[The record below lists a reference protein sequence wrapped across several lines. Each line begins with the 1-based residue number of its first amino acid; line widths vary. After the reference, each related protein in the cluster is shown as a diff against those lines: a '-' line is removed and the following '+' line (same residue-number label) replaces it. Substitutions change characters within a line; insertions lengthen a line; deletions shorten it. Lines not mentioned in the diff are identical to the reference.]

1 MPKRKIHI
9 ITVVILAVIFAGV
22 LVGIFSRPASANV
35 SVTFAGFTTSSS
47 PFGPK
52 LLGSP
57 FTNASFSVSNAGPA
71 KVRLTFR
78 NYQFNSE
85 SESNYSTVFV
95 RPSGLGIL
103 CVLEP
108 GQSTN
113 LVVPFI
119 PIIRGF
125 SGPEEWTNWRI
136 EFSSRRDWFA
146 KLDQQPKWL
155 QTAVTKIVPD
165 SWMANL
171 YRADIVSD
179 WITNRE
185 PAPDVLKMLKA
196 SRFTNTNTRTP

>member
-1 MPKRKIHI
+1 MPKMSKRKIQ
-9 ITVVILAVIFAGV
+9 ITIVVILAVIFVGV
-22 LVGIFSRPASANV
+22 LSGSFSRPAPANV
-35 SVTFAGFTTSSS
+35 SVTFAGFTISPS

-52 LLGSP
+52 LLSSP
-57 FTNASFSVSNAGPA
+57 FTNASFSISNAGAA
-71 KVRLTFR
+71 KVWLTFR
-78 NYQFNSE
+78 NYQFKSE
-85 SESNYSTVFV
+85 FEANYSAAFI

-103 CVLEP
+103 CLLEP

-125 SGPEEWTNWRI
+125 TGPENWSNWRI
-136 EFSSRRDWFA
+136 EFSSRHDWLA

-155 QTAVTKIVPD
+155 QTAVTTIVPR

-179 WITNRE
+179 WVTNRG
-185 PAPDVLKMLKA
+185 PTV
-196 SRFTNTNTRTP
+196 TRPESNRTHP

>member
-1 MPKRKIHI
+1 MPKRKIQI

-22 LVGIFSRPASANV
+22 LLGIFSRPAPANV
-35 SVTFAGFTTSSS
+35 SVTFAGFTTSPS

-57 FTNASFSVSNAGPA
+57 FTNASFSVSNAGAA

-78 NYQFNSE
+78 NYHFKSE
-85 SESNYSTVFV
+85 SDGNYGPAFIS
-95 RPSGLGIL
+95 PSGLGIL

-108 GQSTN
+108 GQFTN

-119 PIIRGF
+119 PIIKRF
-125 SGPEEWTNWRI
+125 SGPEEWGNWRI
-136 EFSSRRDWFA
+136 EFSSRRDWLA

-155 QTAVTKIVPD
+155 QTAVTKIVPG
-165 SWMANL
+165 SWMASL

-185 PAPDVLKMLKA
+185 QAPDFLKMLKA
-196 SRFTNTNTRTP
+196 SPFTNTNTGTP